1 MKHRRL
7 ILALFVLATVITGTA
22 GYSAIQAE
30 RSVDVTVADGEDAYL
45 AVENT
50 NDSITNGSTSSVL
63 RVTNQFGR
71 EVDLTVDDIETTGS
85 VEYESVNGANDKV
98 TLGATGE
105 DRTAVI
111 NASCTG
117 TDDGELEVMLIVESD
132 DNELS
137 VRTMQVIDISCES
150 A

>member
-1 MKHRRL
+1 MRHRRL

-30 RSVDVTVADGEDAYL
+30 RSVDVTVADDEDAYL

-85 VEYESVNGANDKV
+85 VEYESVNGANDEV
-98 TLGATGE
+98 TLEATGD

-111 NASCTG
+111 NASCAG

-137 VRTMQVIDISCES
+137 VRTMQVIDISCNS

>member
-1 MKHRRL
+1 MRHRRL

-30 RSVDVTVADGEDAYL
+30 RSVDVTVADDEDAYL

-85 VEYESVNGANDKV
+85 VEYESVNGANDEV
-98 TLGATGE
+98 TLGATG
-105 DRTAVI
+105 DTAVI
-111 NASCTG
+111 NASCAG

-137 VRTMQVIDISCES
+137 VRTMQVIDISCKP

>member
-1 MKHRRL
+1 MRHRRL

-98 TLGATGE
+98 TLATGD

>member
-1 MKHRRL
+1 MRHRRL

-30 RSVDVTVADGEDAYL
+30 RSVDVTVADDEDAYL

-85 VEYESVNGANDKV
+85 VEYESVNGANDGV
-98 TLGATGE
+98 TLVTG
-105 DRTAVI
+105 DTAVI
-111 NASCTG
+111 NASCAG

-137 VRTMQVIDISCES
+137 VRTVQVIDISCKS